1 MPTAVCNQYL
11 IKIMNELAQNS
22 DDQVI
27 YATLG
32 SEQKCDDSL

>member
-11 IKIMNELAQNS
+11 IKVMNELAQKN

-32 SEQKCDDSL
+32 SEQKCDDSK